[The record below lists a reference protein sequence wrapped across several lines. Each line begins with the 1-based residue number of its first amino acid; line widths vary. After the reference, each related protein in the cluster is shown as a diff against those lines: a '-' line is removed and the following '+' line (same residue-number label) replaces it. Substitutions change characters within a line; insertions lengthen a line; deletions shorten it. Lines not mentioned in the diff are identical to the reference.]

1 MNNVR
6 RRRRRRRR
14 LNPEFIRAWLVL
26 LTLIAC
32 IGGGLYALTHTR
44 TSASAEW
51 AEPANTNPPAEQ
63 EFVASLDYRADEE
76 AQFTMAESEPE
87 VLWIDCQAMLDN
99 MDLTVPRGTLYNRD
113 WVMHFRERVEN
124 VIFAYDVM
132 QEQLPPKVRKMQEAF
147 AVMYHLCFV
156 ATSNDSNE
164 KIPLMMAK
172 TTTVEIGAL
181 DDTHAFST
189 ARAEQAAVD
198 WCILNRVSYDYPRL
212 FTNGTPAEFAQAI
225 WETTKSPNQFA
236 YSYNTAAFDGH
247 EALAE
252 DVIIR
257 WVLEGYGLLEDVGRT
272 LPVNYRFFHAA
283 GDGWHNRFRTT
294 FDGGS
299 NCEYWYWALPDPY
312 AR

>member
-14 LNPEFIRAWLVL
+14 LNPRFIRAWLVL

-44 TSASAEW
+44 TSESVEG
-51 AEPANTNPPAEQ
+51 AEPANTDPPAEQ
-63 EFVASLDYRADEE
+63 EFVASPDYRADEE
-76 AQFTMAESEPE
+76 AES
-87 VLWIDCQAMLDN
+87 IDCQAKLDN

-113 WVMHFRERVEN
+113 WIMHFKERVEN
-124 VIFAYDVM
+124 VIFAYEVM
-132 QEQLPPKVRKMQEAF
+132 QKPLPLKVRKMQDASV
-147 AVMYHLCFV
+147 AMYHLCFV

-164 KIPLMMAK
+164 RIPLMMAK
-172 TTTVEIGAL
+172 TTTAEIGAL

-189 ARAEQAAVD
+189 ARAEQAAVN
-198 WCILNRVSYDYPRL
+198 WCVLNRVSYDYPRL
-212 FTNGTPAEFAQAI
+212 FSYGTPAEMAEAI
-225 WETTKSPNQFA
+225 WRTTKSPNQFA
-236 YSYNTAAFDGH
+236 YSYDTATYDGH
-247 EALAE
+247 ESLAE

-272 LPVNYRFFHAA
+272 LPANYRFFYAA

-294 FDGGS
+294 FDEGS

>member
-6 RRRRRRRR
+6 RGRKRKRR
-14 LNPEFIRAWLVL
+14 LNPEFIRAWLIL
-26 LTLIAC
+26 LTLIAG
-32 IGGGLYALTHTR
+32 ISGGLYVLTHTR

-51 AEPANTNPPAEQ
+51 AEPANTNSSAEH
-63 EFVASLDYRADEE
+63 ELVASLDYRADEE
-76 AQFTMAESEPE
+76 ATLVEDTEPE
-87 VLWIDCQAMLDN
+87 ILWIDCQAILDN
-99 MDLTVPRGTLYNRD
+99 VDLTIPQGKLYNRD
-113 WVMHFRERVEN
+113 WIMQFRTRIDN
-124 VIFAYDVM
+124 IMFAYDVM
-132 QEQLPPKVRKMQEAF
+132 QKHLPERVHRMQQAY
-147 AVMYHLCFV
+147 AAMYHLCFV
-156 ATSNDSNE
+156 ATSDESNE

-172 TTTVEIGAL
+172 TTTAEIGDL

-198 WCILNRVSYDYPRL
+198 WCVLNRVSYDYPRL
-212 FTNGTPAEFAQAI
+212 FTNGTPAEMAEAI
-225 WETTKSPNQFA
+225 WRTTKSPNQFA
-236 YSYNTAAFDGH
+236 YSYYTSVYDGH

>member
-6 RRRRRRRR
+6 RRRKRRRR

-76 AQFTMAESEPE
+76 AQFTAAESEPE

>member
-14 LNPEFIRAWLVL
+14 LNPKFIRAWLIL
-26 LTLIAC
+26 LALIAC

-44 TSASAEW
+44 TSESVEE
-51 AEPANTNPPAEQ
+51 AEPANTDPPAEQ
-63 EFVASLDYRADEE
+63 EFVASPDYRADEE
-76 AQFTMAESEPE
+76 AEST
-87 VLWIDCQAMLDN
+87 VIDCQAMLDN
-99 MDLTVPRGTLYNRD
+99 MDLKVPRGTLYNRD
-113 WVMHFRERVEN
+113 WIMHFKERVEN
-124 VIFAYDVM
+124 VVFAYEVM
-132 QEQLPPKVRKMQEAF
+132 QEPLPPRVRKMQDALV
-147 AVMYHLCFV
+147 AMHYLCFV

-172 TTTVEIGAL
+172 TTTAEIGVL

-189 ARAEQAAVD
+189 ARAEQAAVN
-198 WCILNRVSYDYPRL
+198 WCVLNRVSYDYPRL
-212 FTNGTPAEFAQAI
+212 FSNGTPAEIAEAI
-225 WETTKSPNQFA
+225 WRTTKSPNQFA
-236 YSYNTAAFDGH
+236 YSYDTATYDGH

-272 LPVNYRFFHAA
+272 LPANYRFFYAA

-294 FDGGS
+294 FDEGS

>member
-6 RRRRRRRR
+6 RRRRKRRR

-32 IGGGLYALTHTR
+32 ISGGLYALTHTR

-63 EFVASLDYRADEE
+63 EFVASLDYKADEE
-76 AQFTMAESEPE
+76 AESTVTESEPE
-87 VLWIDCQAMLDN
+87 ILWIDCQAMLDN
-99 MDLTVPRGTLYNRD
+99 MDLTVSRGTLYNRD
-113 WVMHFRERVEN
+113 WVMHFKERVEN
-124 VIFAYDVM
+124 VIFAYEVM
-132 QEQLPPKVRKMQEAF
+132 QEPLPPKVRKMQDAF
-147 AVMYHLCFV
+147 AAMYHLCFV

-172 TTTVEIGAL
+172 TTTAEIGAL
-181 DDTHAFST
+181 DDMHAFST
-189 ARAEQAAVD
+189 ARAEQAAVN
-198 WCILNRVSYDYPRL
+198 WCVLNRVSHDYPRL
-212 FTNGTPAEFAQAI
+212 FSNGTPAEMAEAI
-225 WETTKSPNQFA
+225 WRTTKSPNQFA
-236 YSYNTAAFDGH
+236 YSYYTATYDGH

-272 LPVNYRFFHAA
+272 LPANYRFFHAA

>member
-51 AEPANTNPPAEQ
+51 AEPTNTNPPAEQ

>member
-76 AQFTMAESEPE
+76 AQFTVAESEPE

-172 TTTVEIGAL
+172 TTTAEIGAL

-257 WVLEGYGLLEDVGRT
+257 WVLEGYGLLEDVDRT